1 MIGHPHPETV
11 RALRDALPRWQAEGV
26 RLVGLPTFLKT
37 SDEENRNAL
46 AARDKASGRKEKVR

>member
-26 RLVGLPTFLKT
+26 RLVALATFLET
-37 SDEENRNAL
+37 SAEGNRNAL
-46 AARDKASGRKEKVR
+46 ATSNNTSGRKERVR